1 MSETTNMNPQ
11 DLREPTPEEI
21 KQMRTNMQA
30 YYKEQLP
37 LVKIQAEY
45 EKYLAD
51 IEEARARRISMN
63 IRIAQMMTPP
73 PEESEDDS
81 DLDVD
86 KAEKK
91 ERKLKV

>member
-1 MSETTNMNPQ
+1 MSETTNMDP
-11 DLREPTPEEI
+11 REMPEPTQEEI
-21 KQMRTNMQA
+21 KQMRANMQA

-63 IRIAQMMTPP
+63 LRIAQMMTPP
-73 PEESEDDS
+73 TEPEEGQEP
-81 DLDVD
+81 
-86 KAEKK
+86 EKK
-91 ERKLKV
+91 ERKLKVQE

>member
-1 MSETTNMNPQ
+1 MSETTNMDP
-11 DLREPTPEEI
+11 REMPEPTQEEI
-21 KQMRTNMQA
+21 KQMRANMQA

-63 IRIAQMMTPP
+63 LRIAQMMTPP
-73 PEESEDDS
+73 TEPEEGPEP
-81 DLDVD
+81 
-86 KAEKK
+86 EKK
-91 ERKLKV
+91 ERKLKVQE

>member
-1 MSETTNMNPQ
+1 MSDTTNMDPQ

-73 PEESEDDS
+73 SEPTGESDSESEGT
-81 DLDVD
+81 
-86 KAEKK
+86 EKK

>member
-1 MSETTNMNPQ
+1 MSETTNMDPSEM
-11 DLREPTPEEI
+11 REPTQEEI

-63 IRIAQMMTPP
+63 IRIAQMMAPP
-73 PEESEDDS
+73 PEGSEEGS
-81 DLDVD
+81 EPAA
-86 KAEKK
+86 KT
-91 ERKLKV
+91 ERKLKVQE